1 MIRECSDPVRNEV
14 ILRKAYIRITAG
26 DHLWHITVSDSEA
39 TWKMLHLFG
48 EDRLSCSFSD
58 QCLHCGTVATTR
70 SRLNR
75 ICLGKSRTSPC
86 NVGETMDAE
95 RIAFA
100 NNEGAA
106 AILRKAARLRLDN
119 ALLEQLLQG
128 RTPAHDDIRVVTRG
142 AGHVDS
148 QVPKHNRA

>member
-26 DHLWHITVSDSEA
+26 DHLWHIRVSNSA
-39 TWKMLHLFG
+39 AHWKMLPLLG
-48 EDRLSCSFSD
+48 ERGLSFSFPAKS
-58 QCLHCGTVATTR
+58 LHCGTVPITR

-86 NVGETMDAE
+86 NVGETMDTE

-106 AILRKAARLRLDN
+106 
-119 ALLEQLLQG
+119 
-128 RTPAHDDIRVVTRG
+128 
-142 AGHVDS
+142 
-148 QVPKHNRA
+148 